1 MIKNRMVGD
10 FMKKILKILI
20 VSIIALSCALSM
32 VGCDDPSNKNTEP
45 GLHYKKING
54 VYTIYKYNAEE
65 GVEVL
70 DIDAVIS
77 DENVVDIKIKK
88 GAFAGNNSLKSIIVP
103 ERVTEI
109 EEGAFKDMKVLE
121 SITLPFV
128 GKNANADAY
137 LGESKD
143 AVDKSVDKARTI
155 AHLFGE
161 TEYDAGLAITVNYN
175 SVSSSTVYVPRTFN
189 SVTVKTSSE
198 YTIPMYAFSG
208 AANLLEVKIEGGVIG
223 IGESAFYNCKELRT
237 LTITAPLTTVY
248 KNALVGTK
256 VARTALDGIS
266 TLTLTDELKNDI
278 FGELNN

>member
-10 FMKKILKILI
+10 FMKKILKILV
-20 VSIIALSCALSM
+20 VSIVALSCALSM
-32 VGCDDPSNKNTEP
+32 IGCGDPEGKNTEP

-70 DIDAVIS
+70 DIDQAIA
-77 DENVVDIKIKK
+77 DESVVDIKIKK
-88 GAFAGNNSLKSIIVP
+88 GAFAGNSSLKSIIVP

-109 EEGAFKDMKVLE
+109 EEGAFKNMKALE

-137 LGESKD
+137 LGQSKD
-143 AVDKSVDKARTI
+143 AVDKAVDKARTI
-155 AHLFGE
+155 AHLFGAE
-161 TEYDAGLAITVNYN
+161 EYDAGLAITVNYDSVN
-175 SVSSSTVYVPRTFN
+175 SATVYVPRTFN
-189 SVTVKTSSE
+189 AITIKTTAE

-208 AANLLEVKIEGGVIG
+208 AANLLEVKIEGEIKG

-237 LTITAPLTTVY
+237 LTVTAPLTTVY

-256 VARTALDGIS
+256 VNRTALDGVS

-278 FGELNN
+278 FGEINN

>member
-1 MIKNRMVGD
+1 MVGD

-20 VSIIALSCALSM
+20 VSIIALACALSM
-32 VGCDDPSNKNTEP
+32 VGCDDPQNKNNEP

-54 VYTIYKYNAEE
+54 VYTIYKYNAQE

-70 DIDAVIS
+70 DIDSAIADKSIVNIR
-77 DENVVDIKIKK
+77 IRK

-109 EEGAFKDMKVLE
+109 EAGAFKDMKVLE

-137 LGESKD
+137 LGQTKD
-143 AVDKSVDKARTI
+143 AVNKSVDKARTI
-155 AHLFGE
+155 AHLFGTE
-161 TEYDAGLAITVNYN
+161 EYDAGLAITVNYD
-175 SVSSSTVYVPRTFN
+175 SVNSSTVYVPRTFK
-189 SVTVKTSSE
+189 SVTVKTSAE

-208 AANLLEVKIEGGVIG
+208 AANLLEVKIEGNVKGV
-223 IGESAFYNCKELRT
+223 GESAFYNCKELRT
-237 LTITAPLTTVY
+237 LTITAPLTIVY

-256 VARTALDGIS
+256 VARTALDGVS
-266 TLTLTDELKNDI
+266 TLTLTDEIKNDI
-278 FGELNN
+278 FGEINK